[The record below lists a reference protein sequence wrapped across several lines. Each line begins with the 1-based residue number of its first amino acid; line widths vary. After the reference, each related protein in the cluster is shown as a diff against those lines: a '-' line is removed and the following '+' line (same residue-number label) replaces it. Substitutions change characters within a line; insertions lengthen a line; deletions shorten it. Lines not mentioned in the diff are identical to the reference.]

1 MEKKT
6 YNTTKMALLGVD
18 IPSPSRT
25 YKPVSHGNVIDLTLN
40 AIENAGFK
48 VESEAYT
55 SASDGQIATGKYAIK
70 TVGDNEMNLQIA
82 WLNSYNKTKRLTW
95 GIGSIVR
102 ICQNGMI
109 SADLGAFKKKHWGD
123 IQEYSPKTITEYVKR
138 AADTFKLMQE
148 ERERMKQVQIDKTIT
163 AHVLGEMFLNEDF
176 ITSTQLNIIKR
187 EIENPTY
194 DYGADSSM
202 WQLYNFVTYSLKD
215 VHPSLWMNNHMNAHK
230 FFVNQS
236 GIITTNPVEVKEDVV
251 DYHIS
256 PNQLTLE
263 LQ

>member
-1 MEKKT
+1 
-6 YNTTKMALLGVD
+6 
-18 IPSPSRT
+18 
-25 YKPVSHGNVIDLTLN
+25 
-40 AIENAGFK
+40 
-48 VESEAYT
+48 
-55 SASDGQIATGKYAIK
+55 
-70 TVGDNEMNLQIA
+70 
-82 WLNSYNKTKRLTW
+82 
-95 GIGSIVR
+95 
-102 ICQNGMI
+102 
-109 SADLGAFKKKHWGD
+109 
-123 IQEYSPKTITEYVKR
+123 
-138 AADTFKLMQE
+138 
-148 ERERMKQVQIDKTIT
+148 
-163 AHVLGEMFLNEDF
+163 MFLKEDF